1 VEIKT
6 TKGVLKYRLPNILE
20 AYDILEASGINR
32 GNVNALK
39 LKRNIISS
47 LGVLVDYSLIEGVHS
62 YEDLLNDVDDM
73 LLPLGEIADEII
85 VKIFDIFKK
94 KDI

>member
-1 VEIKT
+1 
-6 TKGVLKYRLPNILE
+6 LKYRLPNILE